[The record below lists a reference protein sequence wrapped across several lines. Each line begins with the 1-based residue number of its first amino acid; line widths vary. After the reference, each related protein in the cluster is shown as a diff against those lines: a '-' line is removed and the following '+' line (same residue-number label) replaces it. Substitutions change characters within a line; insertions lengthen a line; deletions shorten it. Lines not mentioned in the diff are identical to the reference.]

1 MVRGSQRDGRVNL
14 GGERTQHTHSL
25 NLHSFSAAPRM
36 QTTHSRSHVPSQG
49 WLRVSK
55 GESFSSPPSHLRIL
69 SVSSPKGNGLQVP
82 VPVLGTYAS
91 QFLKAL
97 AACSHSCLSG
107 TPVPVRASHAY
118 ISKYNEHDND
128 KRASV
133 SLPMLGPAPTLPGP
147 DLRAEGR
154 SWTSS
159 VKGLERD
166 KAGEGSR
173 ACPAL
178 LSRPWTLLSSSFA
191 FPGEELG

>member
-25 NLHSFSAAPRM
+25 NLQFFSSTPDADYTLEVTCPFAGL
-36 QTTHSRSHVPSQG
+36 V
-49 WLRVSK
+49 RVSK
-55 GESFSSPPSHLRIL
+55 GESFSSPPSHLPIL
-69 SVSSPKGNGLQVP
+69 CFQPKGNGLQVP

-133 SLPMLGPAPTLPGP
+133 SLPA
-147 DLRAEGR
+147 AR
-154 SWTSS
+154 SCTHIAW
-159 VKGLERD
+159 
-166 KAGEGSR
+166 
-173 ACPAL
+173 P
-178 LSRPWTLLSSSFA
+178 
-191 FPGEELG
+191 